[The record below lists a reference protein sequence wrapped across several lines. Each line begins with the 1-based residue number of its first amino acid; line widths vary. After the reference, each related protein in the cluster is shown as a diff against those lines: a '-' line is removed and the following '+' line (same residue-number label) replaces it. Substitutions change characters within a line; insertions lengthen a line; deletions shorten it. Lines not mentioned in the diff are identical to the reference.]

1 MSRIDGSTGAATGST
16 TGATSSASD
25 KRGAN
30 DLREVDMDQFLQLL
44 IAEMQNQDPLNP
56 MENSEI
62 LAQIGQIREI
72 SATNALSDTLG
83 AVLTGQNMST
93 ASSLIG
99 KEITALDDS
108 QKEVKGIVERVSV
121 AASGEDGKERV
132 LKVHVGGQSIDLNNI
147 REIVGETSA

>member
-1 MSRIDGSTGAATGST
+1 MTTVTSVLGGPAAEATDTG
-16 TGATSSASD
+16 

-72 SATNALSDTLG
+72 SATNALSDTLA
-83 AVLTGQNMST
+83 AVLTGQNLST

-99 KEITALDDS
+99 KEITALSDAS
-108 QKEVKGIVERVSV
+108 KEVKGVVERVSV
-121 AASGEDGKERV
+121 ASSGENGENRV
-132 LKVHVGGQSIDLNNI
+132 LKVHVGSHTIDLKNI
-147 REIVGETSA
+147 REILDQA

>member
-1 MSRIDGSTGAATGST
+1 MSRINGAAGVSSPST
-16 TGATSSASD
+16 DASPD

-83 AVLTGQNMST
+83 AVLTGQNLAT

-99 KEITALDDS
+99 KDITALSDT
-108 QKEVKGIVERVSV
+108 QQEVKGTVDRVSV
-121 AASGEDGKERV
+121 AAEGEDGKSRV
-132 LKVHVGGQSIDLNNI
+132 LKVHVGSHTVDLNNI
-147 REIVGETSA
+147 REIV

>member
-1 MSRIDGSTGAATGST
+1 
-16 TGATSSASD
+16 
-25 KRGAN
+25 
-30 DLREVDMDQFLQLL
+30 L

-83 AVLTGQNMST
+83 AVLTGQNLST

-99 KEITALDDS
+99 KEITALSDT
-108 QKEVKGIVERVSV
+108 QQEVKGVVERVSV
-121 AASGEDGKERV
+121 AAEGEDGKNRV
-132 LKVHVGGQSIDLNNI
+132 LKVHVGVHTVDLNNI
-147 REIVGETSA
+147 REII